1 MAAKKILATFQ
12 WPELKPWMQS
22 RQKGVSLQILP
33 SDCCFSPLAATHFL
47 IKLVIRIWLPIKAG
61 VPQGTKL
68 SPILFLVMFNNL
80 IISTPKICIWK
91 YINKVTLSE
100 GLERKSNSNI
110 QSSVDT
116 IISWSFSNCMNSML
130 TIFDTTLTKAHKRLH
145 ILCVLTRAA
154 VEDKD
159 LVKIPIYLSK
169 NLHLNIVV

>member
-1 MAAKKILATFQ
+1 MVAKKILATFQ

-33 SDCCFSPLAATHFL
+33 SDCYFSPLAATHFL

-91 YINKVTLSE
+91 YINKVTLSK
-100 GLERKSNSNI
+100 GLQRKSNSNI

-116 IISWSFSNCMNSML
+116 IISWSSSNCMNSML
-130 TIFDTTLTKAHKRLH
+130 TIL
-145 ILCVLTRAA
+145 ILL
-154 VEDKD
+154 
-159 LVKIPIYLSK
+159 LSK
-169 NLHLNIVV
+169 LINVSTYSVYWPEQPSRIKT